1 MRLRPYQRE
10 AIAAICASGQRR
22 QIVALPTGT
31 GKTIIFAH
39 AIRDVVCA
47 HGRAIVLVHRD
58 ALVTRRGPH
67 GPARCHG
74 AGKPGLGHRQGL

>member
-1 MRLRPYQRE
+1 VQPRSKPSN
-10 AIAAICASGQRR
+10 IAAIGASRQRR

-47 HGRAIVLVHRD
+47 GGRAIVLVHRD
-58 ALVTRRGPH
+58 ELVTVGERL
-67 GPARCHG
+67 ARV
-74 AGKPGLGHRQGL
+74 HRA